1 VVTQA
6 RELAVKLVKWFARA
20 VPLDLAFSLLRVLP
34 RSVTAKLV
42 ASVDFKSEYHV
53 DILGLKFKMYSGPLD
68 DHFLDLEHNGLI
80 DWEDKTLKVWSELSS
95 KAEVCIDV
103 GAYLGVYSIISS
115 LSGAR
120 EVFAIEPNPNVYT
133 EMVANFTRNALEEKI
148 SCLNVAVGESEFKG
162 SLLAMPNR
170 PLSSGAHL
178 DLGSR
183 ENIVYESGFRRYQS
197 NAISQVVVKPLDFIL
212 RITNSKIDLVKI
224 DVEGYE
230 LLVLDGATQI
240 LREHKPVLIIE
251 IVSEKQKDIIDRK
264 LRTFDYGI
272 GQLILDAR
280 ESRNYIFKHNPQN

>member
-1 VVTQA
+1 MVAQA
-6 RELAVKLVKWFARA
+6 KKLMAKLVKWFARV

-34 RSVTAKLV
+34 RSVTARLI
-42 ASVDFKSEYHV
+42 AYVDFKTEYDV
-53 DILGLKFKMYSGPLD
+53 DVLGFKFKLNSGPSD

-95 KAEVCIDV
+95 EAEVCVDV
-103 GAYLGVYSIISS
+103 GAYLGVYSIISA

-120 EVFAIEPNPNVYT
+120 EVFAIEPNPGVCK
-133 EMVANFTRNALEEKI
+133 EMVANFKRNALEKKI
-148 SCLNVAVGESEFKG
+148 SILNHAVGESEFKG

-183 ENIVYESGFRRYQS
+183 ENIVYESNFRRYES
-197 NAISQVVVKPLDFIL
+197 IAISQVDVKPLDYIL
-212 RITNSKIDLVKI
+212 KITNSKIDLVKI

-251 IVSEKQKDIIDRK
+251 IVSEKQKDVIDNK
-264 LRTFDYGI
+264 LRNFDYGV
-272 GQLILDAR
+272 GKLILDTR
-280 ESRNYIFKHNPQN
+280 ENRNYIFKHITKN